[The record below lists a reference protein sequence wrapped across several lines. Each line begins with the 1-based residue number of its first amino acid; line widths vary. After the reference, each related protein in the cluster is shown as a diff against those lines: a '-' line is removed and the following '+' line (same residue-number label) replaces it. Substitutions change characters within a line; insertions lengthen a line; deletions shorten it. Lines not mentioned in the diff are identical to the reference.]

1 MTRTEALNFLELPE
15 KVTTFQVKQRL
26 LEKLE
31 YYENL
36 SSNAPSDFL
45 RKLNERH
52 AEKVKAIQQ
61 EFPEWDPKK
70 PEVSI
75 EFPEDETDK
84 ALKEAEEAAGPLT
97 TPIIISTKD
106 KRNVDAKARFP
117 DPPGWLIMHTED
129 RPSKTFALSA
139 GNNYIGRKADPLLNP
154 FIVIDDDTFISKVHA
169 VVYVEQGVEPGF
181 FVMDDAVS
189 NGGKESRNGTFLN
202 GDPVRIAQKTKLEE
216 GDTIQVGHTKLMLK
230 VNKASIQHIV
240 QEVKK
245 SKFIHTVVLGKP

>member
-1 MTRTEALNFLELPE
+1 M
-15 KVTTFQVKQRL
+15 
-26 LEKLE
+26 
-31 YYENL
+31 
-36 SSNAPSDFL
+36 
-45 RKLNERH
+45 
-52 AEKVKAIQQ
+52 
-61 EFPEWDPKK
+61 
-70 PEVSI
+70 
-75 EFPEDETDK
+75 K
-84 ALKEAEEAAGPLT
+84 ALKEEEEAAGPLT
-97 TPIIISTKD
+97 TPIIISSKD

-117 DPPGWLIMHTED
+117 YPPGWLIMHTED

>member
-1 MTRTEALNFLELPE
+1 MTRIEALNFLELPE
-15 KVTTFQVKQRL
+15 KVTPFQVKQRL

-31 YYENL
+31 YYESL
-36 SSNAPSDFL
+36 SVNAPSDFL
-45 RKLNERH
+45 RKLNARH
-52 AEKVKAIQQ
+52 LEKVKAIQQ
-61 EFPEWDPKK
+61 EFPEWDPQK
-70 PEVSI
+70 PEISV
-75 EFPEDETDK
+75 EFPEDEMDK

-97 TPIIISTKD
+97 TPIIISSKD
-106 KRNVDAKARFP
+106 KRNTDVKIKFP

-169 VVYVEQGVEPGF
+169 VVYVEQGEDLSF

-189 NGGKESRNGTFLN
+189 NGGRESRNGTFLN
-202 GDPVRIAQKTKLEE
+202 GNPVRISRKTKLQED
-216 GDTIQVGHTKLMLK
+216 DTIQVGHTKLILK

-245 SKFIHTVVLGKP
+245 SKFIHTVVLGRP